1 MSDKNWK
8 TRLLQVSASLVLIL
22 AVLSPK
28 PWMHAQ
34 AQLNSPQAPTDTSL
48 VFLPLL
54 FKNFQPAWV
63 IGKVTEQGSG
73 TALAGVSVCSQN
85 GECATTD
92 AQGNYLIYLSAG
104 WKQLTAQKN
113 GYTPAT
119 TSLQVPAMETRRA
132 DFALLPSSSFTSAG
146 FQGTVKDAQTQA
158 ALSGATVC
166 THLNQCTTTGQD
178 GTYTLNVS
186 QLGQFELRAEKTGY
200 QPLTKLAT
208 AVNGAMVTVDFALS
222 KQWQGAWIE
231 GTVIDAS
238 RSAEQEKALAEVRL
252 CTQFNECATSNS
264 AGYYKI
270 TLLANA
276 DWREVNAQKDGFYT
290 MAKGIQPQAGQTVT
304 LNFALS
310 PYLSNV
316 AARIVLTWDATPKF
330 FVDSKWIENDLDAYL
345 YIEHSIIGNRVIYFD
360 AGGEYISSL
369 LIYDVREGSGPET
382 IDILRFETSSETRY
396 RYGVHHANYLFSGKQ
411 IPTLSELGAQV
422 CLYVREETVARCYLA
437 PPGDQQ
443 FWSVFELAQ
452 QGDQFVFSLRNCLTG
467 DIPEITDD
475 ENGAPVVG
483 VSFPSCP

>member
-1 MSDKNWK
+1 MNDKGWK

-54 FKNFQPAWV
+54 FKDFQPAWV
-63 IGKVTEQGSG
+63 IGSVTEQGSG
-73 TALAGVSVCSQN
+73 ALKDVSVCSQN

-92 AQGNYLIYLSAG
+92 AQGNYLIHLSAG
-104 WKQLTAQKN
+104 WKQLTAQKD

-158 ALSGATVC
+158 ALIGATVC
-166 THLNQCTTTGQD
+166 THLNQCATTDQN
-178 GTYTLNVS
+178 GTYTLNVNR
-186 QLGQFELRAEKTGY
+186 LGQFELRAEKESY
-200 QPLTKLAT
+200 QPLTKSAS
-208 AVNGAMVTVDFALS
+208 AVNGQVVTVDFALPQ
-222 KQWQGAWIE
+222 QWQGAWIE

-238 RSAEQEKALAEVRL
+238 RSVEQEKALAGVRL
-252 CTQFNECATSNS
+252 CTQFNECATSDS

-270 TLLANA
+270 TLNNANS
-276 DWREVNAQKDGFYT
+276 REVIAQKDGFYT
-290 MAKGIQPQAGQTVT
+290 IAKEIQPQAGQTVT

-310 PYLSNV
+310 PYLSGV
-316 AARIVLTWDATPKF
+316 DARIVLTWDATPKF
-330 FVDSKWIENDLDAYL
+330 YVNSQEIENDLDAYL
-345 YIEHSIIGNRVIYFD
+345 YIEHSIGNRVIYFD
-360 AGGEYISSL
+360 ADGQYLSSL

-382 IDILRFETSSETRY
+382 IDILSFEPSSEPNQTHY
-396 RYGVHHANYLFSGKQ
+396 RYGVNHVYSGEQ
-411 IPTLSELGAQV
+411 LPTLFELGAQV
-422 CLYVREETVARCYLA
+422 CLYVSGETAARCYLA
-437 PPGDQQ
+437 PPGDRR
-443 FWSVFELAQ
+443 FWSVFELVQQ
-452 QGDQFVFSLRNCLTG
+452 QGDQFVFSLHNCLK
-467 DIPEITDD
+467 DEIPEITEDA
-475 ENGAPVVG
+475 NGSPVVG